1 MAKTKDKISEAT
13 PYVKRALQDEEVREN
28 VKNAIAAARDIY
40 DELVGGRRPT
50 AMAAKVAT
58 DKEIQDNLRS
68 AIDDLKKAANR
79 VQGKKE
85 HTSRNAVLLLT
96 GITLGVLFNPVTGP
110 QTRQWLTDKILGGEE
125 DSFSGTS
132 GDGSAA

>member
-40 DELVGGRRPT
+40 EELVGGRRPT

-58 DKEIQDNLRS
+58 DKEIQENLRS

-110 QTRQWLTDKILGGEE
+110 QTRHWLGDKILGGEE
-125 DSFSGTS
+125 DFSGTS